1 MRIYLIKRAAF
12 FNATCNSPPKFAVS
26 LYTFFY
32 GYDILALSYRT
43 NVQHKG
49 TYMRAFFKLTPVLL
63 LAGLMMIS
71 NIDFLSKLFGFSLDI
86 LIIAPIA
93 VLYAVV
99 VAMFS
104 EKFKFADVLNSAID
118 NVKEMQLVFFILMFA
133 YAMADA
139 FMSTGVGAAIITLSL
154 KIGISAKTV
163 AVAAFLVA
171 SVLSVAT
178 GTSWGTFAACAPIFL
193 WMTHI
198 LNGNMVL
205 SLSAIAGG
213 SCFGDNLG
221 LISDTTVVS
230 SGIHNVEVTD
240 RMKNQGLWSLF
251 CLAAACILF
260 FIAGLHLPDGFVSPS
275 KAIEAIPPEVWVK
288 LQTEKPVAVDLL
300 HQVQNG
306 VPVYMV
312 IPLVLVIGIALKGYS
327 TLLCLGAG
335 IVSCF
340 ILGRFA
346 GTVPDILSYFNII
359 YSGFVGAGSWVIIMM
374 MWVAAFGGIMAK
386 MDAFRPLSNL
396 AVKLSRNVRQLM
408 FWNGIISLLGNAALA
423 DEMAQIVTVGP
434 IIKDITDENIEGD
447 EKALYSLRLRN
458 ATFSSALGIFG
469 SQLIPWHVYLSFF
482 VGIAGTVY
490 PLIEFSQTQIIKYN
504 FMAHIAVITI
514 LLFTLFGIDKLF
526 PKFAIAA
533 EPNVRLKKK

>member
-1 MRIYLIKRAAF
+1 MRSFL
-12 FNATCNSPPKFAVS
+12 
-26 LYTFFY
+26 
-32 GYDILALSYRT
+32 
-43 NVQHKG
+43 
-49 TYMRAFFKLTPVLL
+49 KLTPVLL

-71 NIDFLSKLFGFSLDI
+71 NIESLSALFGFKLDI

-93 VLYAVV
+93 VIYASVI
-99 VAMFS
+99 AIIT
-104 EKFKFADVLNSAID
+104 EKLQFKTVLDSAID

-139 FMSTGVGAAIITLSL
+139 FMSTGVGAAIISLSL
-154 KIGISAKTV
+154 KIGISARTV
-163 AVAAFLVA
+163 ALVGFLVT

-198 LNGNMVL
+198 LEGNIVL
-205 SLSAIAGG
+205 TLSAIAGG

-230 SGIHNVEVTD
+230 SGIHQVEVTD

-251 CLAAACILF
+251 CLVLAGVF
-260 FIAGLHLPDGFVSPS
+260 FFVAGSRLSNFSVSPT
-275 KAIEAIPPEVWVK
+275 KAIEAIPQDVWLK
-288 LQTEKPVAVDLL
+288 LQEEKPVAVDLL

-306 VPVYMV
+306 VPAYMI
-312 IPLVLVIGIALKGYS
+312 IPLILVIAIALKGYS
-327 TLLCLGAG
+327 TLLCLGVG
-335 IVSCF
+335 ILSCF
-340 ILGRFA
+340 ILGMFA
-346 GTVPDILSYFNII
+346 GTVKGVISFLDIVYN
-359 YSGFVGAGSWVIIMM
+359 GFTGAGSWVIIMM
-374 MWVAAFGGIMAK
+374 MWVAAFGGVMRR
-386 MDAFRPLSNL
+386 MDAFRPLSIL

-408 FWNGIISLLGNAALA
+408 FWNGVISIAGNAALA

-434 IIKDITDENIEGD
+434 IIKDITDENIEGS
-447 EKALYSLRLRN
+447 EKDMYSLRLRN

-490 PLIEFSQTQIIKYN
+490 PLYEFKATQIIQFN
-504 FMAHIAVITI
+504 FMAHIAVATI

-526 PKFAIAA
+526 PNFGIPR
-533 EPNVRLKKK
+533 EPNVKLKKNC

>member
-1 MRIYLIKRAAF
+1 MRSFL
-12 FNATCNSPPKFAVS
+12 
-26 LYTFFY
+26 
-32 GYDILALSYRT
+32 
-43 NVQHKG
+43 
-49 TYMRAFFKLTPVLL
+49 KLTPVLL

-71 NIDFLSKLFGFSLDI
+71 NIESLSALFGFKLDI

-93 VLYAVV
+93 VIYASVI
-99 VAMFS
+99 AIIT
-104 EKFKFADVLNSAID
+104 EKLQFKTVLDSAID

-139 FMSTGVGAAIITLSL
+139 FMSTGVGAAIISLSL
-154 KIGISAKTV
+154 KIGISARTV
-163 AVAAFLVA
+163 ALVGFLVT

-198 LNGNMVL
+198 LEGNIVL
-205 SLSAIAGG
+205 TLSAIAGG

-230 SGIHNVEVTD
+230 SGIHQVEVTD

-251 CLAAACILF
+251 CLVLAGVF
-260 FIAGLHLPDGFVSPS
+260 FFVAGSRLSNFSVSPT
-275 KAIEAIPPEVWVK
+275 KAIEAIPQDVWLK
-288 LQTEKPVAVDLL
+288 LQEEKPVAVDLL

-306 VPVYMV
+306 VPAYM
-312 IPLVLVIGIALKGYS
+312 IILVIAIALKGYS
-327 TLLCLGAG
+327 TLLCLGVG
-335 IVSCF
+335 ILSCF
-340 ILGRFA
+340 ILGMFA
-346 GTVPDILSYFNII
+346 GTVKGVISFLDIVYN
-359 YSGFVGAGSWVIIMM
+359 GFTGAGSWVIIMM
-374 MWVAAFGGIMAK
+374 MWVAAFGGVMRR
-386 MDAFRPLSNL
+386 MDAFRPLSIL

-408 FWNGIISLLGNAALA
+408 FWNGVISIAGNAALA

-434 IIKDITDENIEGD
+434 IIKDITDENIEGS
-447 EKALYSLRLRN
+447 EKDMYSLRLRN

-490 PLIEFSQTQIIKYN
+490 PLYEFKATQIIQFN
-504 FMAHIAVITI
+504 FMAHIAVATI

-526 PKFAIAA
+526 PNFGIPR
-533 EPNVRLKKK
+533 EPNVKLKKNC